1 MRPVPA
7 SPPTPRTRAIRHG
20 LLAVLVLLLA
30 GAWFGRPAS
39 TNATSTYGAMEA
51 QILGSINKDR
61 AALGLH
67 SLRLDARLVTWS
79 AERSSWMAARGILT
93 HTSFDGSP
101 CNLYVVM
108 RIRWYHC
115 GEAIADT
122 NAALGSAAAST
133 LYALWKGSPDH
144 YALIT
149 STTFNYLGIGVT
161 YRPAN
166 RTTYASILFLEGPD
180 RNLPIPSLTSAL
192 SYGQTVHWSWTAYD
206 PLLQTH
212 TAGVKDY
219 DIELRLN
226 NGSWSRL
233 RTDSLTLSCTLRN
246 RARGSTWA
254 LRVRARDNAGNV
266 SGWLTSATFAIH

>member
-20 LLAVLVLLLA
+20 LLAALVLLLA

-67 SLRLDARLVTWS
+67 SLRLDSRLVTWS

-93 HTSFDGSP
+93 
-101 CNLYVVM
+101 
-108 RIRWYHC
+108 
-115 GEAIADT
+115 
-122 NAALGSAAAST
+122 
-133 LYALWKGSPDH
+133 
-144 YALIT
+144 
-149 STTFNYLGIGVT
+149 
-161 YRPAN
+161 
-166 RTTYASILFLEGPD
+166 
-180 RNLPIPSLTSAL
+180 
-192 SYGQTVHWSWTAYD
+192 
-206 PLLQTH
+206 
-212 TAGVKDY
+212 
-219 DIELRLN
+219 
-226 NGSWSRL
+226 WSRL

-246 RARGSTWA
+246 RARGSTWT